1 MAPKLPTA
9 VVTAIARP
17 AAVLVTNGTYLAF
30 SSPPSTHVYL
40 SALER
45 SNEQASR
52 RHHVR
57 DGRSEISRLSWVMHT
72 TAQLRPCACGTH
84 LLEKTGEKRATLSI
98 LGTSP
103 YYAPPPG
110 DLKPIF
116 GSLLRVP
123 LPPMLGV
130 ARYLC

>member
-57 DGRSEISRLSWVMHT
+57 YRKVYH
-72 TAQLRPCACGTH
+72 AQLYVKQGRT
-84 LLEKTGEKRATLSI
+84 
-98 LGTSP
+98 
-103 YYAPPPG
+103 
-110 DLKPIF
+110 F
-116 GSLLRVP
+116 
-123 LPPMLGV
+123 
-130 ARYLC
+130 